1 MSIEDEIF
9 EEFFQKLENDEKFP
23 NKVLNNLKELKN
35 DNKVISKDLILNAIK
50 EGVIDENKEH

>member
-9 EEFFQKLENDEKFP
+9 EEFFQKLEKDEKVP
-23 NKVLNNLKELKN
+23 KKVLNNLKELKN
-35 DNKVISKDLILNAIK
+35 DNNVISKDLILNAIK

>member
-1 MSIEDEIF
+1 MNIEDEIF
-9 EEFFQKLENDEKFP
+9 EEFFQKLEKDKKVP

-35 DNKVISKDLILNAIK
+35 NNNVISKDLILNAIK

>member
-9 EEFFQKLENDEKFP
+9 EEFFQKLEKDEKFP

-35 DNKVISKDLILNAIK
+35 DNNVISKDLILNAIK